1 MAQSET
7 NGQEIKVVNLPV
19 ADLHAD
25 PDFNCRG
32 FIAPVDVLDLA
43 RDVSKNGLQN
53 PILVQEYSPE
63 KKRETSKTHRI
74 ISGHRRH
81 MAFVVNKTETI
92 PCIVKEG
99 LDDITARILNLGEN
113 LNRKQLNLLQ
123 EAHALE
129 KLKLAGLTQ
138 EEVAKRLGV
147 TRPWVQVRF
156 YVLDFPEDIQQEIA
170 AGFINQSQIHA
181 INSMN
186 RDEQYAAVKKIKEA
200 KERAGTKR
208 LKVDI
213 KKKKAA
219 KPNEARERSKQEIE
233 EMTEHLVDKF
243 GASLVTRALAWASGN
258 ITLLDFYRDIKTWAE
273 ESGERYEIP
282 QEILSQV

>member
-1 MAQSET
+1 
-7 NGQEIKVVNLPV
+7 
-19 ADLHAD
+19 
-25 PDFNCRG
+25 
-32 FIAPVDVLDLA
+32 
-43 RDVSKNGLQN
+43 
-53 PILVQEYSPE
+53 
-63 KKRETSKTHRI
+63 
-74 ISGHRRH
+74 
-81 MAFVVNKTETI
+81 
-92 PCIVKEG
+92 
-99 LDDITARILNLGEN
+99 
-113 LNRKQLNLLQ
+113 LNLLQ